1 MPRGAFLLRSRASTG
16 STHWKPLRVG
26 RGSLATMAATAG
38 VAPYLITAGATLGGV
53 LITGLLA
60 EYRERRRSREERQRE
75 RDRLAEERWRWL

>member
-1 MPRGAFLLRSRASTG
+1 M
-16 STHWKPLRVG
+16 
-26 RGSLATMAATAG
+26 
-38 VAPYLITAGATLGGV
+38 ITAGATLGGV